1 MASKLIGAAFLACSV
16 ACGSSSESPESRG
29 SDGAA
34 GSFTSSGG
42 SSSNGGTNVPGSGGS
57 GGRPPEAENESAYL
71 APVVTGKYLWS
82 ANPLSGRVALI
93 DAETLAVKLQIAG
106 NHPTTV
112 LGIESGEQYGA
123 LVLNDFS
130 DDATLLRVD
139 EQGELRRVKSFATQ
153 PDANAWSKSPSG
165 KWAVAWSDAAQKT
178 GIGPL
183 DLFQDI
189 TLFTLEPGHEAAF
202 RLSVGSR
209 PSRFVFD
216 ASEAHAYAVTEEGIS
231 VIELGARPN
240 VSGVVAVTS
249 SAFSTNVR
257 ADVGFAPDGSY
268 AVVRTQGSSKIAT
281 LALPDGA
288 REELDLGGIV
298 TDLDLVADGSRAF
311 AVLGDSALVV
321 EVPIPIAGHAL
332 ATLRRVELSGEAI
345 GAIALNSDASAAL
358 VYSTVTGST
367 RVALLDL
374 SRADATFPYRVQ
386 DLISPVTALF
396 AAPDPRFAISF
407 QSAPVGSKRRG
418 AFSLLSMQAQRGPK
432 IVGTDAAPA
441 QVAFSPDGGA
451 ALVSV
456 RSDASSS
463 FGAYVIA
470 LENQQVDFV
479 PLQSPPLSAGVI
491 ALAQRAYIAQA
502 HPEGRITFVS
512 LADSQLQTLTGFELA
527 ARIVQ

>member
-178 GIGPL
+178 AGPCSARRARPRAGASLSQIGAAAGV
-183 DLFQDI
+183 
-189 TLFTLEPGHEAAF
+189 TLAPAECA
-202 RLSVGSR
+202 GSNFAGAR
-209 PSRFVFD
+209 D
-216 ASEAHAYAVTEEGIS
+216 ASG
-231 VIELGARPN
+231 
-240 VSGVVAVTS
+240 
-249 SAFSTNVR
+249 
-257 ADVGFAPDGSY
+257 
-268 AVVRTQGSSKIAT
+268 
-281 LALPDGA
+281 DGA
-288 REELDLGGIV
+288 RRHHERTGEVHL
-298 TDLDLVADGSRAF
+298 SR
-311 AVLGDSALVV
+311 S
-321 EVPIPIAGHAL
+321 
-332 ATLRRVELSGEAI
+332 
-345 GAIALNSDASAAL
+345 ASA
-358 VYSTVTGST
+358 GE
-367 RVALLDL
+367 VAIL
-374 SRADATFPYRVQ
+374 
-386 DLISPVTALF
+386 
-396 AAPDPRFAISF
+396 
-407 QSAPVGSKRRG
+407 
-418 AFSLLSMQAQRGPK
+418 
-432 IVGTDAAPA
+432 
-441 QVAFSPDGGA
+441 
-451 ALVSV
+451 
-456 RSDASSS
+456 
-463 FGAYVIA
+463 
-470 LENQQVDFV
+470 
-479 PLQSPPLSAGVI
+479 
-491 ALAQRAYIAQA
+491 
-502 HPEGRITFVS
+502 
-512 LADSQLQTLTGFELA
+512 
-527 ARIVQ
+527 